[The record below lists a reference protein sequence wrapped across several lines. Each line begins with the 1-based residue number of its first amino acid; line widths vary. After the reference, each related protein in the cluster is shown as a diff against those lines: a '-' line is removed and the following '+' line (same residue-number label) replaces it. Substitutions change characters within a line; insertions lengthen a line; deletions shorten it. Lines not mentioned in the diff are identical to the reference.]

1 MLPPAI
7 LMIAGGIAVALLPR
21 RLRPAVAV
29 VVPMATLWMV
39 CTIADGAT
47 VEVPFMGYS
56 LVLLKVDRL
65 SRLFGAIFAIIA
77 AAGGIYAYHMK
88 ETGQQS
94 AALIYGGGAIGVA
107 FAGDFFTL
115 LFFTELMALSSVYLV
130 WARRT
135 PEAERAGL
143 RYILMHLGGGSLMM
157 AGILLHL
164 SETGSIHLQH
174 FASTG
179 SLAPWLVLAG
189 VALNGAIPP
198 LHPWLPDAYPKATV
212 TGAIFLCAF
221 TTKSSVYVLIRLFA
235 GWEILI
241 YFGIMTALYGAIYAL
256 LVNDIRE
263 ILAYSIISQ
272 VGYMVTAVG
281 IGTTMAI
288 NGAAAHAFSHILY
301 KALLFMGAGV
311 VLHTTG
317 RSRLTE
323 LGGLVG
329 RQRLTFILYMVGA
342 LSISGLPLLNGF
354 ISKSMVVSAA
364 GQARLGGAVLFLLLA
379 SIGSWLHTGLR
390 LPYFTWLGKDRG
402 LEPVEP
408 PRNMLVGM
416 GILALLCILFGIA
429 PSLLYRHL
437 PYEVHF
443 HPYTVPHLVETTQI
457 LILAFVGFWLLRARL
472 VGEHKIVLDTDWF
485 YRRPAPFLK
494 EYVVELTYRAFTK
507 SETLAV
513 GFVHTLTR
521 TLRNPIPM
529 IQRLATVPGT
539 AVSEGEFDPDR
550 ARPVVQFVVG
560 LVLLTFVVTA
570 LLILL

>member
-1 MLPPAI
+1 MISPSI
-7 LMIAGGIAVALLPR
+7 LMILGGLALPLIPRRFRSAVAIALP
-21 RLRPAVAV
+21 LAA
-29 VVPMATLWMV
+29 LWIV
-39 CTIADGAT
+39 FNLADGTTIEA
-47 VEVPFMGYS
+47 PFMGYV

-65 SRLFGAIFAIIA
+65 SRVFGAIFAIIA
-77 AAGGIYAYHMK
+77 AAGGVYAYHLK

-94 AALIYGGGAIGVA
+94 AALIYGGGALGVA

-115 LFFTELMALSSVYLV
+115 LFFTELMALSSTYLI

-135 PEAERAGL
+135 PEAEKAGF
-143 RYILMHLGGGSLMM
+143 RYILMHLAGGSLMM

-164 SETGSIHLQH
+164 AETGSIALQH
-174 FASTG
+174 FAPGG
-179 SLAPWLVLAG
+179 SLAPWLILAG

-198 LHPWLPDAYPKATV
+198 LHPWLPDSYPKATV

-241 YFGIMTALYGAIYAL
+241 YFGVMMAVYGAVYAL
-256 LVNDIRE
+256 LVDDIRK

-272 VGYMVTAVG
+272 IGYMVTAVG
-281 IGTTMAI
+281 IGTSMAI
-288 NGAAAHAFSHILY
+288 NGATAHAFSHILY

-317 RSRLTE
+317 RSKLSE
-323 LGGLVG
+323 LGGLAG
-329 RQRLTFILYMVGA
+329 RQRLTFCLYMVGA
-342 LSISGLPLLNGF
+342 FSISGLPLFNGF

-364 GQARLGGAVLFLLLA
+364 GEAHFTGVLLLLLLA

-390 LPYFTWLGKDRG
+390 LPYFTWLGDERG
-402 LEPVEP
+402 LQPKDP

-416 GILALLCILFGIA
+416 GILALLCVLFGVA

-437 PYEVHF
+437 PHEVHF

-457 LILAFVGFWLLRARL
+457 LILAFVGFWLMRDKLAGGRRL
-472 VGEHKIVLDTDWF
+472 LLDTDWF
-485 YRRPAPFLK
+485 YRRPAPFLRK
-494 EYVVELTYRAFTK
+494 YVVEATAHAFRK

-513 GFVHTLTR
+513 GFVHALTR
-521 TLRNPIPM
+521 TAKNPVPV
-529 IQRLATVPGT
+529 IQRMATVPGKGIT
-539 AVSEGEFDPDR
+539 GGEFDPDQ
-550 ARPVVQFVVG
+550 ARPIVQFIVG
-560 LVLLTFVVTA
+560 LILLTFVVTA